1 MRTQLLIL
9 FYLLF
14 FHNVYGQQKVQLFS
28 EEIKNHI
35 GKFKHFS
42 DIAYEKGDIEK
53 GQLLFD
59 SLVQNYLVGTKI
71 DNYVLKCANGKKVK
85 LQKIKK
91 PIFLLT
97 YSSWC
102 VLNKAEIQ
110 SLNELSKKYTAD
122 FQLIVLFWDT
132 KKNMKKLATKFNN
145 NINVCYANEEYEA
158 DEEVVSNLK
167 HYLGFP
173 TSYFMNK
180 NLEIIDILRG
190 NPQVPI
196 KTSFAKTLDYNLAFF
211 EERITNF
218 LIQKDVIMQPYV
230 KNEY

>member
-1 MRTQLLIL
+1 MFRLSFLIFIAFL
-9 FYLLF
+9 YACKQD
-14 FHNVYGQQKVQLFS
+14 NKSKSENQQDN
-28 EEIKNHI
+28 IKQAMTDTVNNEY
-35 GKFKHFS
+35 KLTARFNS
-42 DIAYEKGDIEK
+42 
-53 GQLLFD
+53 FD
-59 SLVQNYLVGTKI
+59 TTV
-71 DNYVLKCANGKKVK
+71 
-85 LQKIKK
+85 
-91 PIFLLT
+91 
-97 YSSWC
+97 
-102 VLNKAEIQ
+102 E
-110 SLNELSKKYTAD
+110 
-122 FQLIVLFWDT
+122 VLFWDT

-218 LIQKDVIMQPYV
+218 LIQKHRMA
-230 KNEY
+230 